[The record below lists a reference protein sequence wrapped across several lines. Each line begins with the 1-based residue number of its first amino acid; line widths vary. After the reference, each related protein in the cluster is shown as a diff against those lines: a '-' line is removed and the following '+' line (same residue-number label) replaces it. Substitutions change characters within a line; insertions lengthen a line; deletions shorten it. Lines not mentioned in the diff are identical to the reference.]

1 MDELRPIIAGKYEIE
16 WEVDHGAMGRVFA
29 ATQLGLERAVAVKIM
44 SESGR
49 AFRERFLVEA
59 RALAS
64 LNHRNIVTIY
74 DSGELPD
81 GVVFIVMEYLRGQT
95 LADALKRVR
104 RFDVVRTLQIAVQMT
119 RGLRAAHRQGI
130 VHRDLKPSNVFLV
143 EDDDA
148 DDPSDGTTG
157 ELVKLFDFGIAKTLP
172 MSRDHVV
179 TREGTIM
186 GTPAYMAPE
195 QVEGRPVDARSDLY
209 ALGCVLYQLL
219 TGRTPFV
226 ASNNVDLMLAHLRK
240 VAPKLRTLRPDVP
253 TPVEDVVMR
262 LLAKDARDRYADA
275 DALLPVLK
283 ELLVVF
289 GGEGFRRQSTDV
301 FGEDVPPPH
310 RTSLPRPPPHE
321 PLPRTE
327 SPCPRTP
334 LNLPYVT
341 LPYLT
346 LPLAESAHTNPNARV
361 DAQLH
366 VQIQLQSSTAAWV
379 PPPVVMG
386 ELLASDSQAHL
397 IARARPNTFATFL
410 ASMACTLALVAA
422 IALLADDVWALV
434 LRAVAAL
441 FSAS

>member
-29 ATQLGLERAVAVKIM
+29 ATQLGLERAVAIKIM

-74 DSGELPD
+74 DSGELED
-81 GVVFIVMEYLRGQT
+81 GVVFIAMEYLRGQT
-95 LADALKRVR
+95 LADALKRAR
-104 RFDVVRTLQIAVQMT
+104 RFDVVRTLHIAVQMT
-119 RGLRAAHRQGI
+119 RGLRAAHKQGI

-148 DDPSDGTTG
+148 DDPSDGTSG

-179 TREGTIM
+179 TREGAIM

-195 QVEGRPVDARSDLY
+195 QVEGRAVDARSDLY
-209 ALGCVLYQLL
+209 ALGCVLFQLL

-226 ASNNVDLMLAHLRK
+226 ASNNVELMLAHLHK
-240 VAPKLRTLRPDVP
+240 VPPMLRTLRPEVP
-253 TPVEDVVMR
+253 TPIEDVVMR
-262 LLAKDARDRYADA
+262 LLSRDPRDRYADA

-289 GGEGFRRQSTDV
+289 GGEAFRRQSTDV
-301 FGEDVPPPH
+301 FGADVPPPRAAVH
-310 RTSLPRPPPHE
+310 RGE
-321 PLPRTE
+321 LPRTE
-327 SPCPRTP
+327 SPSPRTP
-334 LNLPYVT
+334 LHLPHVAH
-341 LPYLT
+341 LSQPNET
-346 LPLAESAHTNPNARV
+346 LPLAHTAYTDPGMAAAMPRRTT
-361 DAQLH
+361 D
-366 VQIQLQSSTAAWV
+366 AWV
-379 PPPVVMG
+379 PPVVVG
-386 ELLASDSQAHL
+386 
-397 IARARPNTFATFL
+397 
-410 ASMACTLALVAA
+410 ALVAPARTHRGPALVASLAAA
-422 IALLADDVWALV
+422 IALFALIAMWGDDAWALA
-434 LRAVAAL
+434 LRAARIVTAGAGAA
-441 FSAS
+441 AETGR